1 MRRVIQILTLTL
13 LLCCVFAGYAGQIP
27 NIPLS
32 SSLRF
37 TENKGQWAGYVKYM
51 ADLTNGSMVME
62 KDKLSFIF
70 WDGEAVH
77 EAHEGYTPDS
87 IQLHAFTINFLGSNA
102 TAITSHNRDAAYRNY
117 FLGNEPQY
125 WAGNVGMF
133 QKLTYKNLYAGIDA
147 EFLGSGDNLK
157 YNFIIAPN
165 ANPGSI
171 QFKYEGVNNLRI
183 EEGALKYKITFGEF
197 TELKP
202 YAYQVINGATTEVA
216 CNYKLNTAT
225 NTVSFELPNGYNTAY
240 ELVIDPVL
248 IFASYTGS
256 TADNFGF
263 TATYDDAGNVY
274 AGGSVYRYR
283 QGTNA
288 GSGTGTFALVGAFQA
303 AFQGGDIDMGISKFN
318 STGTALLYSTYL
330 GGNSNDYPHSLV
342 VNHLNQ
348 LYVLGST
355 NSTNYPTTPGAFD
368 VSHPGSDLDI
378 VVTKFSA
385 AGNSLLGSTYVGGG
399 ANDGQNLSPTSVL
412 RKNYG
417 DEVRGEIIIDTFSN
431 VYVAS
436 STYSTDFPVT
446 AGAYQTLAQ
455 NGQNGCLF
463 KMNPNLTAM
472 SWATYMGGSADDA
485 CYSVKLD
492 KQGFVFVAGGT
503 ASSNFPNA
511 SNGVQ
516 NSFSGGN
523 ADGYIVKLN
532 NNGAYITSTFLGTS
546 GYDQCYFLEVD
557 DSNYVYV
564 VGQTSGL
571 YPVTAGV
578 YSNPN
583 SSQFVHKL
591 NNNLSTTIRSTVF
604 GNGGSVVNISPTA
617 FLVDNCFNIYVAGWG
632 GNVNGQAGFG
642 SNTNGL
648 PVTPDALDATTDG
661 SDMYFICFGPNL
673 QTLKYGSFYGGS
685 GAEHVDG
692 GTCRFDKNGII
703 YSAVCSGCGGNS
715 FFPTTPGVVSNT
727 NNSLNCNLSA
737 LKIDFQL
744 TNTSV
749 EIDAFPRA
757 TGCVP
762 LTVQF
767 QSVLANTAQ
776 VTWDFGDGS
785 PTSSTTNPIHVYTD
799 TGRFDVMLIGF
810 QPNSCNQFD
819 TAYLEVW
826 VRDDSITADFTP
838 GVNIDCDSN
847 KVFIVAPNYATTQYA
862 WNFGDNTTSTND
874 TAIHYY
880 AAPGTYNIRL
890 IVSDTSKCNLQDT
903 FNTPVFI
910 PADITA
916 NFSLSDSSGCV
927 PLSIS
932 FNAPSV
938 ATSTYAWNFGDNTT
952 GSGSSVS
959 HTYTSQGTYQ
969 IMLVV
974 SDTTSCNLAD
984 TAFASVITID
994 SSADADFNVQRTFY
1008 GCDSVLVT
1016 VWSTYQGEDSE
1027 LWDFGDG
1034 FTATT
1039 DTATHTYTTGGNFT
1053 LAHYITDVDMIC
1065 KPLDTSQ
1072 VIISL
1077 TPLFV
1082 SVTVPDTLGCYPFTA
1097 QFTGNSALLTTNF
1110 FWFFG
1115 DGDST
1120 TGSPVSHTYNNVGT
1134 FNIIAVAIDS
1144 NACVSADTALA
1155 SVTVINDSVEAFFNL
1170 NVINDCDSNLVID
1183 LNNNSINALQYTW
1196 LYSDGTSDTAANPSH
1211 TFNLPGTYTV
1221 TLIANDANR
1230 CHPFD
1235 TALQTVT
1242 MLPNSWVDFTTANVC
1257 DSDIVLFNNLGTT
1270 SATYVWNFGDGNSAT
1285 TYNTSHL
1292 YALPGTYPVVL
1303 TITDTTT
1310 CDVTS
1315 SATRDVTVYPLPGA
1329 MFDMGRD
1336 TFKYLTEINFIN
1348 LSTDYNTSIWD
1359 FGDGEFSSDNNP
1371 SHFYSN
1377 TIGWVEACLT
1387 VYTNGV
1393 ACYDTL
1399 CDSIFISYEGIIG
1412 VPNAF
1417 TPNGDGLNDVIRI
1430 EGKGIIELD
1439 FRIYNRWGELV
1450 FRTTDQAIG
1459 WDGYYKGVPQEMENY
1474 TYTAEVTLINLDKIN
1489 LKGNITLLR

>member
-1 MRRVIQILTLTL
+1 MRRVIQILPLTL
-13 LLCCVFAGYAGQIP
+13 LICWAFGSYAGQTPPIVEP
-27 NIPLS
+27 TG
-32 SSLRF
+32 LRF
-37 TENKGQWAGYVKYM
+37 TENKGQWGGYIKYM
-51 ADLTNGSMVME
+51 ADLTNGSMMME
-62 KDKLSFIF
+62 KDRLSFIF

-77 EAHEGYTPDS
+77 EAHDGNTPDS
-87 IQLHAFTINFLGSNA
+87 IQLHAFKINFLGSSA
-102 TAITSHNRDAAYRNY
+102 TSVVPQNKDAAYRNY
-117 FLGNEPQY
+117 FLGNNPQH
-125 WAGNVGMF
+125 WAGNVSMY
-133 QKLTYKNLYAGIDA
+133 QQLTYKNLYPGIDA

-157 YNFIIAPN
+157 YNFIVAPQAN
-165 ANPGSI
+165 AAAI
-171 QFKYEGVNNLRI
+171 QIKYEGVNDLKI
-183 EEGALKYKITFGEF
+183 EEGALKYKITFGDF

-202 YAYQVINGATTEVA
+202 YAYQLINGFKTEVA
-216 CNYKLNTAT
+216 CNYTLNAAT
-225 NTVSFELPNGYNTAY
+225 NTVAFDMPNGYNTAY

-263 TATYDDAGNVY
+263 TATYDDAGNLY
-274 AGGSVYRYR
+274 AGGSVFQYRAGANPTSGL
-283 QGTNA
+283 GTYP
-288 GSGTGTFALVGAFQA
+288 LVGAFQSS
-303 AFQGGDIDMGISKFN
+303 FQGGNEDIGISKFN
-318 STGTALLYSTYL
+318 ASGTALIYSTYL
-330 GGNSNDYPHSLV
+330 GGNGDDYPHSLI
-342 VNHLNQ
+342 VNAQNQ

-355 NSTNYPTTPGAFD
+355 SSTNFPVTPGAFD
-368 VSHPGSDLDI
+368 VTHPATDFDI
-378 VVTKFSA
+378 IVTKFNN
-385 AGNSLLGSTYVGGG
+385 AGNALLASTYVGGSG
-399 ANDGQNLSPTSVL
+399 IDGQSVAPPQTLSVL
-412 RKNYG
+412 DKNYG
-417 DEVRGEIIIDTFSN
+417 DRYRGEIILDSFSN

-436 STYSTDFPVT
+436 TTYSVNFPAT
-446 AGAYQTLAQ
+446 SSAFQTSSQGARD
-455 NGQNGCLF
+455 GVVF
-463 KMNPNLTAM
+463 KMNPNLSNM
-472 SWATYMGGSADDA
+472 SWCTFLGGSSDDA
-485 CYSVKLD
+485 CYSLKLD
-492 KQGFVFVAGGT
+492 KTNNVFVTGGT
-503 ASSNFPNA
+503 SSVNFPNA
-511 SNGVQ
+511 GNGLI
-516 NSFSGGN
+516 NSYAGGIV
-523 ADGYIVKLN
+523 DGYIAKFS
-532 NNGAYITSTFLGTS
+532 NNGAYLNSTYLGT
-546 GYDQCYFLEVD
+546 GNYDQSYFIEVD

-564 VGQTSGL
+564 LGQTAGL
-571 YPVTAGV
+571 YLTTPGV
-578 YSNPN
+578 YINAG
-583 SSQFVHKL
+583 SSQFIHKL
-591 NNNLSTTIRSTVF
+591 NNNINATLSSTVF
-604 GNGGSVVNISPTA
+604 GNGSAITNISPTA
-617 FLVDNCFNIYVAGWG
+617 FLVDKCYNVYISGWG
-632 GNVNGQAGFG
+632 GPLSGGG
-642 SNTNGL
+642 TTSGL
-648 PVTPDALDATTDG
+648 PVTADAIDGTTDG
-661 SDMYFICFGPNL
+661 NDMYFACFGPNM
-673 QTLKYGSFYGGS
+673 QSLKFGSFYGG
-685 GAEHVDG
+685 AAQEHVDG

-703 YSAVCSGCGGNS
+703 YSAICAGCANNS
-715 FFPTTPGVVSNT
+715 FFPSTPGVVSNT
-727 NNSLNCNLSA
+727 NNSSNCNLAA
-737 LKIDFQL
+737 LKMDFQL

-819 TAYLEVW
+819 TAYLEVF
-826 VRDDSITADFTP
+826 VRDDSITADFRP
-838 GVNIDCDSN
+838 GVDIDCDSN
-847 KVFIVAPNYATTQYA
+847 KVFIVAPNYPTTQYA

-880 AAPGTYNIRL
+880 AAPGSYNIRL
-890 IVSDTSKCNLQDT
+890 IVTDTLKCNLQDT
-903 FNTPVFI
+903 FNMPIII

-916 NFSLSDSSGCV
+916 NFSVSDSTGCV
-927 PLSIS
+927 PLSIA
-932 FNAPSV
+932 FNAPAV

-952 GSGSSVS
+952 GTGNNVT
-959 HTYTSQGTYQ
+959 HTYTAQGNYQ
-969 IMLVV
+969 VVLVV
-974 SDTTSCNLAD
+974 NDTTSCNITD
-984 TAFASVITID
+984 SAFATVVTID
-994 SSADADFNVQRTFY
+994 SSADADFNVARTFY

-1039 DTATHTYTTGGNFT
+1039 DTASHTYTTGGNFT
-1053 LAHYITDVDMIC
+1053 LSHFITDVDMIC
-1065 KPLDTSQ
+1065 KPLDTAQ

-1082 SVTVPDTLGCYPFTA
+1082 SITIPDTGGCYPFTA

-1115 DGDST
+1115 DGDSASGT
-1120 TGSPVSHTYNNVGT
+1120 PVSHTYNNVGT
-1134 FNIIAVAIDS
+1134 FNIFTVAIDS
-1144 NACVSADTALA
+1144 NACVSADTAFA
-1155 SVTVINDSVEAFFNL
+1155 SVTVINDSVEAFFNM
-1170 NVINDCDSNLVID
+1170 NVINDCDSNLMID
-1183 LNNNSINALQYTW
+1183 LDNNSINALQYTW
-1196 LYSDGTSDTAANPSH
+1196 LFSDGTTDTAANPGH

-1221 TLIANDANR
+1221 TLIASDANR

-1235 TALQTVT
+1235 TAVQTVT

-1257 DSDIVLFNNLGTT
+1257 DSDIVLFNNLGSAT
-1270 SATYVWNFGDGNSAT
+1270 ATYVWNFGDGGSAN

-1315 SATRDVTVYPLPGA
+1315 SVTNDVTVYPLPDA
-1329 MFDMGRD
+1329 MFNMGRD
-1336 TFKYLTEINFIN
+1336 TFKYLTEIDFIN

-1359 FGDGEFSSDNNP
+1359 FGDGDFSSDNDP
-1371 SHFYSN
+1371 VHSYSN

-1387 VYTNGV
+1387 VYNDDV

-1417 TPNGDGLNDVIRI
+1417 TPNGDGLNDVVRI

-1459 WDGYYKGVPQEMENY
+1459 WDGFYKGVPQEMENY
-1474 TYTAEVTLINLDKIN
+1474 TFTAEVTLINLNKIN